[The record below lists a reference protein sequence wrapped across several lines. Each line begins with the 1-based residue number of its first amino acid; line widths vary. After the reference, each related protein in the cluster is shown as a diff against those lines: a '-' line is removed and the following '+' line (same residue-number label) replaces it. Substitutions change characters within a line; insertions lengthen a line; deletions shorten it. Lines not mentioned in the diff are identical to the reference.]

1 MPNDQENLN
10 RTGNGSG
17 EKHEGHAETGRKGFG
32 SSRSGGRNG
41 FGNASGRNENR
52 SGGNR
57 NRHSFGSSGTGK
69 DHGRSGRP
77 EWKKDGERS
86 ARPEWKKDG
95 ERSARPEWKKDGE
108 RSARPEWK
116 KDGERSARPEW
127 KKDGERSARPEWK
140 KDDRRPDRSV
150 NADRRSS
157 EAGGSDGLMSR
168 RVALETLLDVSQRDA
183 YAQLALEKRL
193 RQANLDA
200 RDSAFVTRL
209 VYGTIENRITLD
221 YRMDQLLEKPEE
233 LDPTAREI
241 LRLGAYQLFYMDRVP
256 DMAATDSSV
265 KLTRSMGMEGLT
277 GVVNAVLRGLIRNR
291 EEIRWPDPAEDPI
304 RYLSVMKSCP
314 EGLCRMLIE
323 RFGEEGA
330 KEIIEYRHAVPYE
343 SIRPNLLRCDLPRLR
358 RVLEEEKMTFEPG
371 LVEGTFRVFDAGD
384 LTRTR
389 AYQNGLFTIQGESS
403 VLAARAVGAKPGQTV
418 LDACAAPGGKTA
430 LISEMMQDT
439 GRVYAWDTHPHRVDL
454 IRGTATRL
462 HLENVRPMM
471 RDAQVERPEM
481 AGSLD
486 AALIDAPC
494 SGSGV
499 MHIKPDLK
507 YRITPEGTQA
517 LVNIQRAILDSVAD
531 MVKPGGTL
539 VYSTCSIFPEEN
551 ERQIEAFLERDKRYT
566 VEPLGE
572 LLPESLRRLEGAHGV
587 QMLAGRDNMDGFYI
601 CRMKRTKG

>member
-57 NRHSFGSSGTGK
+57 NRHSFGSSDTGK

-95 ERSARPEWKKDGE
+95 ERSARPEWKKDG
-108 RSARPEWK
+108 
-116 KDGERSARPEW
+116 G
-127 KKDGERSARPEWK
+127 
-140 KDDRRPDRSV
+140 RPDRSV

-256 DMAATDSSV
+256 DMAATDLSV

-572 LLPESLRRLEGAHGV
+572 LLPESLRGLEGAHGV